1 MDWVDYSFIVNYRNR
16 LFQIFTLML
25 KNTRTLLASL
35 LLAMLAACATNNNS
49 SIYYDYDYGHHAILI
64 GDTLYSIAWRHG
76 IDYREL
82 AAWNDIRTPYTIYG
96 GQRLRLTSPAVTAKK
111 ATIVSKPKRT
121 EDKKS
126 STIESKKKVGK

>member
-1 MDWVDYSFIVNYRNR
+1 
-16 LFQIFTLML
+16 ML
-25 KNTRTLLASL
+25 KHTRTVIASL
-35 LLAMLAACATNNNS
+35 LLVVLAACATNNNS
-49 SIYYDYDYGHHAILI
+49 SIYYDYHVVLV

-121 EDKKS
+121 KTNKS
-126 STIESKKKVGK
+126 SAIVSLNIFLI